1 MIEKHYVRMLKALGD
16 LKSWSVPRARRL
28 LRFAA
33 LPWCYFSLVDWNE
46 CTASR
51 LRVVSD
57 FLYIF
62 FVLKTFPDNYSA
74 CRFWEKNRDE
84 WARYY
89 GSAYDPYQR
98 ARLQREVQRP
108 QYEILFADKD
118 VCSLLLAEAG
128 LPAPRTWGVIDP
140 GPGSSDRIAAVVI
153 ASGRAS
159 LFMKPVMGSAG
170 RAAVM
175 IESGTDG
182 IFARTGSGRIPLADF
197 ALDERS
203 LLQDVV
209 VSHPAVAEL
218 APGALSTIRML
229 TLMSRDGESL
239 LAGASM
245 RFGIGS
251 SLVDNWSAGGVAAGI
266 DSGTGRAAAIAY
278 AKSGRGIASHPDS
291 GRDFASFTV
300 PLWSEARDLALRT
313 QSAFPWYRMLGVD
326 VAVSAEGP
334 VVIEINPRPD
344 IVFQEQT
351 SGPLLGDRVI
361 LREFA
366 GYDLLINEP
375 QRRLARS

>member
-74 CRFWEKNRDE
+74 CRFWEKKRDE

-128 LPAPRTWGVIDP
+128 LPADLGRDRSRPGFQRPHRRRCHRLGPRQ
-140 GPGSSDRIAAVVI
+140 
-153 ASGRAS
+153 
-159 LFMKPVMGSAG
+159 PVHETG
-170 RAAVM
+170 
-175 IESGTDG
+175 DG
-182 IFARTGSGRIPLADF
+182 IGR
-197 ALDERS
+197 
-203 LLQDVV
+203 
-209 VSHPAVAEL
+209 
-218 APGALSTIRML
+218 
-229 TLMSRDGESL
+229 SR
-239 LAGASM
+239 
-245 RFGIGS
+245 
-251 SLVDNWSAGGVAAGI
+251 
-266 DSGTGRAAAIAY
+266 
-278 AKSGRGIASHPDS
+278 RGDDRK
-291 GRDFASFTV
+291 RD
-300 PLWSEARDLALRT
+300 
-313 QSAFPWYRMLGVD
+313 
-326 VAVSAEGP
+326 
-334 VVIEINPRPD
+334 
-344 IVFQEQT
+344 
-351 SGPLLGDRVI
+351 
-361 LREFA
+361 
-366 GYDLLINEP
+366 
-375 QRRLARS
+375 